1 MKCFIMSYLQFDGE
15 RFNSAQ
21 EMAFVDAWEILSPE
35 GKKSFEKLLD
45 DYDHDCF
52 INFKE
57 TWL

>member
-1 MKCFIMSYLQFDGE
+1 MSYLQFDGE

-21 EMAFVDAWEILSPE
+21 EMAFVDALEILSPE
-35 GKKSFEKLLD
+35 GKKSFEKLLN

-52 INFKE
+52 IKFKE

>member
-1 MKCFIMSYLQFDGE
+1 MNYLQFDGE
-15 RFNSAQ
+15 EFNPADQ
-21 EMAFVDAWEILSPE
+21 MAYFNVWKLLSPE